1 MLLEVVTGAHS
12 LLVTCCYRN
21 VLASGVNRALECHR
35 SFRSISS
42 MCVVIPVPAEGAPS
56 FITVL
61 NPVEIKSLLHRTC
74 HCIYVPFLSRPL
86 PFSLILCLTLPT
98 FLFFFLSV
106 LPTSSALRSCST
118 GDSLLS
124 SASIRSAKSAP
135 ALAPPL
141 PVLLHHHHPLLPP
154 LADQLAGTHSLY
166 YLPAFLW
173 TSVSF
178 RLKYFSYFPLF

>member
-1 MLLEVVTGAHS
+1 MCRLFHS
-12 LLVTCCYRN
+12 GCPKLFCQWTDPTT
-21 VLASGVNRALECHR
+21 ASMY
-35 SFRSISS
+35 SFRQFRNNLSETTEWSS
-42 MCVVIPVPAEGAPS
+42 Q
-56 FITVL
+56 TVL
-61 NPVEIKSLLHRTC
+61 CSGFFLFSPAFHPPAIEPLRHLTC
-74 HCIYVPFLSRPL
+74 HCIDMPFPPFIP
-86 PFSLILCLTLPT
+86 PFSLTPCLTLPT
-98 FLFFFLSV
+98 LLFFFLSA

-166 YLPAFLW
+166 YLPAFL
-173 TSVSF
+173 
-178 RLKYFSYFPLF
+178 